1 MAGTVWTEG
10 ETQALLHVWSDQS
23 VQLKLKAVSK
33 NRTIYEAIARSLT
46 DMGYRKR
53 REGQCKTKIK
63 NLTAKYRRVK
73 DGNRK
78 SGNSLDSS
86 FVYFEEMNAVLRT
99 RAASEP
105 PLLLDS
111 GVPDTIVDIVNGE
124 SFSSQI
130 NYNNLIWMV

>member
-1 MAGTVWTEG
+1 MAGTGWTEG
-10 ETQALLHVWSDQS
+10 ETQALLHVWSDQA

-46 DMGYRKR
+46 EMGYEKTG
-53 REGQCKTKIK
+53 GQCKTKIK

-86 FVYFEEMNAVLRT
+86 FVYFEEMDAVLGT

-111 GVPDTIVDIVNGE
+111 GVPDTIVDVVHGE

>member
-1 MAGTVWTEG
+1 MAGTSWTESK
-10 ETQALLHVWSDQS
+10 TQVLLHVWSDQF

-46 DMGYRKR
+46 NMGYEKM
-53 REGQCKTKIK
+53 GQCKTKIK
-63 NLTAKYRRVK
+63 NLTAKSRKVK

-86 FVYFEEMNAVLRT
+86 FVYFEEMDAVLDR
-99 RAASEP
+99 RAASETP

-111 GVPDTIVDIVNGE
+111 GVPDAIVDIVHGE
-124 SFSSQI
+124 SFSPK
-130 NYNNLIWMV
+130 